1 MATLQELIDEQRGL
15 LDDEAKPCLWS
26 DVELLRY
33 NNKAVDR
40 LATDAFLISDAAT
53 AAVCQ
58 VSLTLLLGAH
68 YTKHAKI
75 VKIRECR
82 LTGYTIPMTRAD
94 LPWLQ
99 SHFPTWQ
106 SMDPANPRFFSEDLT
121 SGKISFIPAPDAAYT
136 ANLIVYRRPL
146 TTELLA
152 LSTAGLIASPIIDER
167 YHKYILNG
175 VLAQAYGKQ
184 DAETFDRNLQVK
196 HEVLFKKDL
205 DKAFNENMQTT
216 YSNQTVS
223 LHRGFT
229 G

>member
-1 MATLQELIDEQRGL
+1 MTLQDLFDEQRGI
-15 LDDEAKPCLWS
+15 LDDEATPYLWS
-26 DVELLRY
+26 DAELLRY
-33 NNKAVDR
+33 NNKTVDR
-40 LATDAFLISDAAT
+40 LATDAFLITDAAT

-58 VSLTLLLGAH
+58 ISLTLLLGAH

-75 VKIRECR
+75 IKVRECR
-82 LTGYTIPMTRAD
+82 LTGYTIPLTRVD

-99 SHFPTWQ
+99 SHFSTWQ
-106 SMDPANPRFFSEDLT
+106 SVSPSVPRFFSEDLT

-136 ANLIVYRRPL
+136 ADLIVYRRPL
-146 TTELLA
+146 TTELLV
-152 LSTAGLIASPIIDER
+152 LSAMTASPIIDER

-184 DAETFDRNLQVK
+184 DAETFDRNLQLK
-196 HEVLFKKDL
+196 YEALFQKDIN
-205 DKAFNENMQTT
+205 KAFNENMQTT

>member
-1 MATLQELIDEQRGL
+1 MTLQDLIDEQRGL
-15 LDDEAKPCLWS
+15 LDDGTAPYLWS

-58 VSLTLLLGAH
+58 VALTLLLGSH
-68 YTKHAKI
+68 YAKHAKI
-75 VKIRECR
+75 VKVRECR
-82 LTGYTIPMTRAD
+82 LTGYTTPLTRVD

-99 SHFPTWQ
+99 SHYSTWQ
-106 SMDPANPRFFSEDLT
+106 SAAAALPRYFSEDLT
-121 SGKISFIPAPDAAYT
+121 SGKISFIPAPNAAYT

-146 TTELLA
+146 TTELLV
-152 LSTAGLIASPIIDER
+152 LSVLTASPIIDER

-184 DAETFDRNLQVK
+184 DAETFDRNLQLK
-196 HEVLFKKDL
+196 HEALFQKDI

>member
-1 MATLQELIDEQRGL
+1 MTLQELIDEQRGL
-15 LDDEAKPCLWS
+15 LDDEVKPYLWS

-33 NNKAVDR
+33 NNKAIDR
-40 LATDAFLISDAAT
+40 LSTEAFLISDAAT

-58 VSLTLLLGAH
+58 VALTLILGAH
-68 YTKHAKI
+68 YTKHSKI
-75 VKIRECR
+75 VKVRECR
-82 LTGYTIPMTRAD
+82 LTGYTIPLTRVD

-99 SHFPTWQ
+99 SHLSTWQ
-106 SMDPANPRFFSEDLT
+106 SMAASTPRFFSEDLT

-152 LSTAGLIASPIIDER
+152 LSPAGLIASPIIDER

-175 VLAQAYGKQ
+175 VLAQAYAKQ
-184 DAETFDRNLQVK
+184 DAETFDRNMQLK
-196 HEVLFKKDL
+196 YEALFQKDI
-205 DKAFNENMQTT
+205 DKAFNENMQST

>member
-1 MATLQELIDEQRGL
+1 MTLQDLIDEQRGL
-15 LDDEAKPCLWS
+15 LDDEVKPYLWS

-33 NNKAVDR
+33 NNKVVDR
-40 LATDAFLISDAAT
+40 LATEAFLITDAAT
-53 AAVCQ
+53 VAVCQ

-75 VKIRECR
+75 AKIRECR
-82 LTGYTIPMTRAD
+82 LTGYTIPLTRVD

-99 SHFPTWQ
+99 SHYSTWQ
-106 SMDPANPRFFSEDLT
+106 SATASLPRYFSEDLM

-146 TTELLA
+146 TTELLTLA
-152 LSTAGLIASPIIDER
+152 TMTASPIIDER

-184 DAETFDRNLQVK
+184 DAETFDRNLQLK
-196 HEVLFKKDL
+196 HEGLFQKDI

-223 LHRGFT
+223 PHRGFT

>member
-1 MATLQELIDEQRGL
+1 MILQDLVDEQRGI
-15 LDDEAKPCLWS
+15 LDDEVKPYLWS

-40 LATDAFLISDAAT
+40 LSTEAFLITDAAT
-53 AAVCQ
+53 VAVCQ
-58 VSLTLLLGAH
+58 LSLTLILGAH
-68 YTKHAKI
+68 YAKHAKI
-75 VKIRECR
+75 AKIRECR
-82 LTGYTIPMTRAD
+82 LTGYTIPLTRVD

-99 SHFPTWQ
+99 SHFSTWQ
-106 SMDPANPRFFSEDLT
+106 SAAPALPRYFTEDLT

-152 LSTAGLIASPIIDER
+152 LSVMTASPIIDER

-184 DAETFDRNLQVK
+184 DAETFDRNLQLK
-196 HEVLFKKDL
+196 HEALFQKDI
-205 DKAFNENMQTT
+205 DKAFNENMQTV